1 MNPTCNLSF
10 QQAVN
15 LIEEKKQSKY
25 FQVTVTR
32 KQHIKILKL
41 V

>member
-1 MNPTCNLSF
+1 MNPTCNLSS

-15 LIEEKKQSKY
+15 FIKETKQV

>member
-1 MNPTCNLSF
+1 MNPTCNLSS

-15 LIEEKKQSKY
+15 FIKEKKQNKY
-25 FQVTVTR
+25 FQVSVTR